1 MKTTAV
7 KFSMGS
13 SVSCN
18 VVSLSV
24 SQMRLEKIP
33 KQLQGAAFEWTECTS
48 AGKQSQG
55 GKGLVPLAGV
65 QIARELND
73 TR

>member
-18 VVSLSV
+18 IVSLSV
-24 SQMRLEKIP
+24 SQMRLEKP
-33 KQLQGAAFEWTECTS
+33 QNNSNAPHLNG
-48 AGKQSQG
+48 QS
-55 GKGLVPLAGV
+55 VPARESQAKEAGV
-65 QIARELND
+65 
-73 TR
+73 